1 MDFAEGKLK
10 REDQACDMQTVIVI
24 VLSGSTRPR
33 HGSIG
38 CRIISAD
45 LGNWD
50 DDNLH
55 GPA

>member
-10 REDQACDMQTVIVI
+10 REDQACDMQTRNCH
-24 VLSGSTRPR
+24 SPYQ
-33 HGSIG
+33 
-38 CRIISAD
+38 AP
-45 LGNWD
+45 LGRGTEYWLQNYQRRSLD